1 MDNLENLV
9 VENEEEI
16 ELSEQEKLRDIL
28 EKCYEEAESEVRKEN
43 IEMLVSKV
51 GEEDANVI
59 IRLANTK
66 HACRGAALTL
76 AIYKTLHPEQ
86 DIRCHKVEYENGFS
100 ARGVDH
106 YVTVPFLAQ
115 KGLPYNVDTHWLSQT
130 LSYASPYMP
139 DLVLKTVPKNAGPD
153 FITVVNLIQN
163 ATSTDRVKNIITL
176 ILEKMIEERNK
187 GNIPLTK
194 PKNLSIDQV
203 MDLLHRHFSH
213 GYQKNAPRLP
223 QVAVYAIYQCLM
235 KDVDRYSDFELRPL
249 ERMKTANRKSGT
261 VGDID
266 LWLEGRPIEAVE
278 IKFEI
283 HVNSSHVSEAIQKVQ
298 TESVER
304 YFILSTAEPDVN
316 DREEADR
323 MIADFLK
330 ANGCEIIVNGVYE
343 TIKYYL
349 RLLKSTNDF
358 VNAYTELLGR
368 DEDINYEH
376 KVAWN
381 VICAERE

>member
-1 MDNLENLV
+1 MTKKKESIN
-9 VENEEEI
+9 NEEVI
-16 ELSEQEKLRDIL
+16 ELGEKEKLTEIL
-28 EKCYEEAESEVRKEN
+28 SECYEVAEVECKKEN
-43 IEMLVSKV
+43 IDDLIVDI
-51 GEEDANVI
+51 GEEDSKVI
-59 IRLANTK
+59 IELANTK

-76 AIYKTLHPEQ
+76 AIYKILHPEQ
-86 DIRCHKVEYENGFS
+86 DIRSHKAEYENGFS

-106 YVTVPFLAQ
+106 SVTVPFLIQ

-130 LSYASPYMP
+130 LSYSQPYMP
-139 DLVLKTVPKNAGPD
+139 DVVLKTVPKKVGPD
-153 FITVVNLIQN
+153 FIITVNLIQN
-163 ATSTDRVKNIITL
+163 SVSTERVKKITIL

-203 MDLLHRHFSH
+203 MEILHKQFSVN
-213 GYQKNAPRLP
+213 YEKNAPRLP
-223 QVAVYAIYQCLM
+223 QIAVYAIYQCLM
-235 KDVDRYSDFELRPL
+235 NDVDRYREFELKPL

-266 LWLEGRPIEAVE
+266 LWENGRPIEAVE
-278 IKFEI
+278 IKYEV
-283 HVNSSHVSEAIQKVQ
+283 HVGVSHVSEAIQKVQ

-304 YFILSTAEPDVN
+304 YFILSTVKPDPN
-316 DREEADR
+316 EWEEVQGL
-323 MIADFLK
+323 IEDFLK
-330 ANGCEIIVNGVYE
+330 SNGCEIIVNGVYE

-358 VNAYTELLGR
+358 VNAYTELLAI

-381 VICAERE
+381 AICAECQ